1 MNIEDNSSCRNRTAK
16 DSGAT
21 PPLLEE
27 QATEKAIAS
36 FSKSQ
41 RFHLT
46 MLLLTLAL
54 LIILPLCFAGFAV
67 TFPRVDSVL
76 FVLFGASA
84 IAGILTLLFWIA
96 YSINRFLR

>member
-1 MNIEDNSSCRNRTAK
+1 MNIEDNASYRKHTAK
-16 DSGAT
+16 DTGEIT
-21 PPLLEE
+21 PPLEA
-27 QATEKAIAS
+27 QATEKPVAS

-41 RFHLT
+41 RFHLR
-46 MLLLTLAL
+46 MLLLTLGL

-76 FVLFGASA
+76 FALFGVSA

-96 YSINRFLR
+96 YSLNRFLR